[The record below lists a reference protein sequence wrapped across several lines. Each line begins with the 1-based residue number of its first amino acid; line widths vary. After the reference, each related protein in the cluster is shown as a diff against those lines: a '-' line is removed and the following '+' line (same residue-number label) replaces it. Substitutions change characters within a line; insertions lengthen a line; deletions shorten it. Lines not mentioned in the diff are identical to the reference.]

1 MQPQTSSPTPPESL
15 EKQISLPEQ
24 WGLGERLV
32 PDALA
37 SDSTSRSLLDGHMA
51 RYQRVARRGAGKV
64 ILDMAC
70 GSGYGSRF
78 LKQAGASSV
87 VGVDLNSAAIEYAK
101 LRYPSPGVE
110 FICADATTFQSP
122 QRFDLIACFETI
134 EHVPDPLAFA
144 RNLRSLLKDEG
155 ELFLSLPLGETRHI
169 DPYHLHAFSQE
180 AIFSL
185 LDTAG
190 FEVNLYR
197 QDTIFLSR
205 QNLAE
210 WEKVYPDAIQPSL
223 RELLFTARGRR
234 VMVDLLV
241 RGGFRLQELLIHAY
255 PKSGAA

>member
-1 MQPQTSSPTPPESL
+1 MQPQAPNLTRAESL

-37 SDSTSRSLLDGHMA
+37 DDSASRSILDDHLA
-51 RYQRVARRGAGKV
+51 RYRRVARRAAGKV
-64 ILDMAC
+64 VLDMAC
-70 GSGYGSRF
+70 GSGYGSKF
-78 LKQAGASSV
+78 LKEAGASSV
-87 VGVDLNSAAIEYAK
+87 VGVDLNGSAIEYAK
-101 LRYPSPGVE
+101 VRYPCPGVE

-122 QRFDLIACFETI
+122 HTFDLIACFETI

-144 RNLRSLLKDEG
+144 RNLRSLLKEEG

-180 AIFSL
+180 DIFSL
-185 LDTAG
+185 LDAAG

-197 QDTIFLSR
+197 LDKTFLSR

-234 VMVDLLV
+234 VMVDLLI
-241 RGGFRLQELLIHAY
+241 RGGFQLDELLIHAY